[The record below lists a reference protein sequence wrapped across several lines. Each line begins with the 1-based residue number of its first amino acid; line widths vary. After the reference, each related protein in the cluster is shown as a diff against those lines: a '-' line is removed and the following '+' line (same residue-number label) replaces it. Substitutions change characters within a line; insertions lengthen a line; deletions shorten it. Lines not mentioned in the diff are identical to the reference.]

1 LIRTVPL
8 TVANEAP
15 YIGGP
20 CGPSARE
27 GRHGPRCHRKLKGAC
42 HIAGLP
48 AVSVLQELPP
58 QPAESE
64 AGVDHDVADDNP
76 EEEPQRPPQ
85 GWRRHWT
92 AAPHWPVTWRSERA
106 GAAFGAGW
114 RGVRSGLA
122 RRSERAGAA
131 FGFVRAA
138 PAPLHDTLRLA
149 VARRMALDHS
159 SGDGEP
165 SKTAFTITLCFEH
178 RSESSEHAGHI
189 IGDTNTR
196 PRCHPHAEPQSV
208 TDQGSPTRHTPSNNL
223 SNYGIGRAGL
233 P

>member
-15 YIGGP
+15 HIGGP

-27 GRHGPRCHRKLKGAC
+27 GRHGPRCHRELKGAC

-106 GAAFGAGW
+106 GAAFG
-114 RGVRSGLA
+114 
-122 RRSERAGAA
+122 
-131 FGFVRAA
+131 FVRAA
-138 PAPLHDTLRLA
+138 PAPLDDTLRLA

-208 TDQGSPTRHTPSNNL
+208 TDQGSPTRHAPSNNL

>member
-1 LIRTVPL
+1 MSSGT
-8 TVANEAP
+8 
-15 YIGGP
+15 
-20 CGPSARE
+20 
-27 GRHGPRCHRKLKGAC
+27 KGAC

-106 GAAFGAGW
+106 GG
-114 RGVRSGLA
+114 
-122 RRSERAGAA
+122 A

-138 PAPLHDTLRLA
+138 PAPLHDTPRLA
-149 VARRMALDHS
+149 DARRMARDHS
-159 SGDGEP
+159 SGDGDQAKLRLRLRSALSTEANLVSMLSP
-165 SKTAFTITLCFEH
+165 S
-178 RSESSEHAGHI
+178 
-189 IGDTNTR
+189 
-196 PRCHPHAEPQSV
+196 
-208 TDQGSPTRHTPSNNL
+208 
-223 SNYGIGRAGL
+223 
-233 P
+233 